1 MIDNAVGLE
10 IARLLEMSAK
20 ISTSLLQLS
29 EEYSILMDKEMS
41 WAEPSDN
48 FAVKLKV
55 ISND

>member
-1 MIDNAVGLE
+1 MDNTIGIE

-20 ISTSLLQLS
+20 ISTALLQLS

-55 ISND
+55 LSHD